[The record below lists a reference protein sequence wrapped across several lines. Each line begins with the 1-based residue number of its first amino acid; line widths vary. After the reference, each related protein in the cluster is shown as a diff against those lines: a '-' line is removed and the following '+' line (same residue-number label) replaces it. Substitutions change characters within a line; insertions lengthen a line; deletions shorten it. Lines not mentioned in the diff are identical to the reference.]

1 MVNSPQDTFRAEV
14 RELFESEL
22 RPLELEIAHGK
33 RDIKEFFPLLM
44 KSGLQTRT
52 LPQKYGGDGADFSDL
67 LITMEELA
75 RVSYPVTALI
85 QLGLNLPAEFIGKL
99 GSDAV
104 KDKYLPEVPKGR
116 IFAEALSEPEA
127 GSALTDMKTAVT
139 RDGDGYVL
147 NGRKCWV
154 SYGNISDFLIVFARF
169 GESTGAKG
177 IGAVVVPTGS
187 AGISI
192 AEMWPTMSN
201 PTKLVETVFDFDNV
215 RVGSDDVLVMGDPSN
230 SSGFKQLMS
239 AYNTQRLGNAANC
252 LGLMRG
258 AYELAAE
265 RLQDRKAFGR
275 PIAEFQGL
283 RWKLTDMAMK
293 IATTE
298 ALMYKAA
305 NITGSELPNQLDTS
319 LAKLHANESCLQ
331 VTSEAMQLF
340 GGYGYRSDFPLEY
353 RFRVARGQS
362 FAGGTT
368 EVQRNMISNLLLGSA
383 VSQRQ

>member
-1 MVNSPQDTFRAEV
+1 METTSQSAFRAEV
-14 RELFESEL
+14 RELFEKEL
-22 RPLELEIAHGK
+22 RPVELEIAHGK
-33 RDIKEFFPLLM
+33 RDIKDFFPMLIEA
-44 KSGLQTRT
+44 GLQTRT
-52 LPQKYGGDGADFSDL
+52 LPKQYGGQGADFSDL
-67 LITMEELA
+67 LVIMEELA

-116 IFAEALSEPEA
+116 IFAEALSEPDA
-127 GSALTDMKTAVT
+127 GSALTDMKTMVT
-139 RDGDGYVL
+139 PSGDGYVL
-147 NGRKCWV
+147 NGKKCWV
-154 SYGNISDFLIVFARF
+154 SYGNIADFLIVFARF
-169 GESTGAKG
+169 GESVGANG
-177 IGAVVVPTGS
+177 IGAVVIPTDS
-187 AGISI
+187 AGVSI

-201 PTKLVETVFDFDNV
+201 PSKLVETVFEFDNV
-215 RVGSDDVLVMGDPSN
+215 HVGADDVLIMGDPN
-230 SSGFKQLMS
+230 NTSGFKGLMS

-258 AYELAAE
+258 AYEYAAE
-265 RLQDRKAFGR
+265 RIQERKAFGR

-283 RWKLTDMAMK
+283 RWKLTDMAIK

-305 NITGSELPNQLDTS
+305 NIESGDLPNQLDTS
-319 LAKLHANESCLQ
+319 LAKLHANEACLN

-368 EVQRNMISNLLLGSA
+368 EVQRNMISNLLLGSS
-383 VSQRQ
+383 VSQRK